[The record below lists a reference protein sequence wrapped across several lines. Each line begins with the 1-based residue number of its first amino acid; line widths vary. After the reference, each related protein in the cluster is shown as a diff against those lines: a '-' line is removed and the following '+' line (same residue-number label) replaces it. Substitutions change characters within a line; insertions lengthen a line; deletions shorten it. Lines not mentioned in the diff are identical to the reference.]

1 MASINSLTKLF
12 TAIASND
19 SSRAQAIAGEIV
31 STEEKK
37 GHHAAAKALRGALRP
52 NEPRY
57 AQTPVNESGRMMSDA
72 LSRVQPSV
80 GLEAV
85 VLRKNLRIELDHIVR
100 EWQLREKLNER
111 GIERRRRL
119 FFYGPP
125 GCGKS
130 LSAMALGRDLGL
142 PVYVVR
148 FDAVI
153 GAYLGQTALHLR
165 ELFRFA
171 ESAPCILLIDEVDAL
186 AKKRGNPRDVG
197 ELDRIVIAMMQEL
210 EHTHP
215 AGLVIATSN
224 LPEHIDEALW
234 RRFDLVL
241 EFAKPSEKELGKYA
255 ATLAAELRHK
265 LSAAAIKKV
274 RRAKSYAE
282 AEKLIESE
290 IRRSIIEEFDS

>member
-19 SSRAQAIAGEIV
+19 STRAQAIAGEIV

-52 NEPRY
+52 NEKRFDPN
-57 AQTPVNESGRMMSDA
+57 PVLESSRMMSDA
-72 LSRVQPSV
+72 LSLVEPLV

-85 VLRKNLRIELDHIVR
+85 LLRKNLRLELDHIVR
-100 EWQLREKLNER
+100 EWQLREKLSER
-111 GIERRRRL
+111 GVERRRRL

-130 LSAMALGRDLGL
+130 LSATALGRELGL

-171 ESAPCILLIDEVDAL
+171 ETQPCILLIDEVDAL
-186 AKKRGNPRDVG
+186 AKKRGNPLDVG

-224 LPEHIDEALW
+224 LPELIDEALW

-241 EFAKPSEKELGKYA
+241 EFAKPNEKELA
-255 ATLAAELRHK
+255 QFASAFSAEHRHK
-265 LSAAAIKKV
+265 LSSTARAQVKK
-274 RRAKSYAE
+274 AKSYAD

-290 IRRSIIEEFDS
+290 IRRSIIGEFDS